1 MCFGSLNGL
10 LLLVVSC
17 GDGVLCGEVGLVSAQ
32 MLWRWNMKLLGH
44 VDFLKSFLISQH
56 KCMYNTQIKC
66 DRELTRMKVDGMMHT
81 TLWVSRNVRVG
92 KLVQDVVLRCCCFEI
107 KK

>member
-44 VDFLKSFLISQH
+44 VDFLKSCLISQH
-56 KCMYNTQIKC
+56 KCMNDAQIKC
-66 DRELTRMKVDGMMHT
+66 DSKLTQMKVDGMVHT
-81 TLWVSRNVRVG
+81 TLWGSRNVCGGR
-92 KLVQDVVLRCCCFEI
+92 
-107 KK
+107 